1 MLSFSYVFKCQVPV
15 YKDES
20 KKKVVEF
27 DLEVCLLPAVEMI
40 GMPFSTVG

>member
-1 MLSFSYVFKCQVPV
+1 M
-15 YKDES
+15 YKGDSS

-40 GMPFSTVG
+40 GMLQDFGCIVL

>member
-1 MLSFSYVFKCQVPV
+1 M
-15 YKDES
+15 YKGDSS

-40 GMPFSTVG
+40 GMLQDLGCIVL